1 MPSKSKAR
9 PLRILIG
16 QEIGHCRRN
25 CSQRHLLRQ
34 LLQRGCLVLIFLQ
47 SRALQA
53 MIRKSLYPAP
63 FYTGS
68 RT

>member
-25 CSQRHLLRQ
+25 CSQRHLRQ